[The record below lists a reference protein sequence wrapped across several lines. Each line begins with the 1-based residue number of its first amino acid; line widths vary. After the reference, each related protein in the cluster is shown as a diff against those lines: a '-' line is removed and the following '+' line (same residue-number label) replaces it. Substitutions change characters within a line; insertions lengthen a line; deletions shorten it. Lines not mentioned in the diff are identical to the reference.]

1 MKRGSN
7 HTTPITK
14 KGRKEEANENENENE
29 RNEKQMKKKKKNV
42 LFENI
47 NAYTNIP
54 ITPLCFSFHRFPL
67 FIRLEYQYCMDVVK
81 RKIIFPFILL

>member
-29 RNEKQMKKKKKNV
+29 RKEKQMKKKKKNV

-54 ITPLCFSFHRFPL
+54 IILPYAFHFIGSL
-67 FIRLEYQYCMDVVK
+67 FLLE
-81 RKIIFPFILL
+81 